1 MTIPTLSDEQRRHL
15 GALIWNHIDGVAGN
29 VNTLLTAINR
39 DVVGG
44 VRVVATHEWDKASAA
59 IRAVQDLARQLEENA
74 AAINVEQLR
83 AQVRDLAGAIER
95 HTPKPA
101 ARTPV
106 S

>member
-15 GALIWNHIDGVAGN
+15 GTLIWNHIDGVAGN

-39 DVVGG
+39 DVVSG

-59 IRAVQDLARQLEENA
+59 IRAMQDLARQLEENA
-74 AAINVEQLR
+74 AVINGEHLR
-83 AQVRDLAGAIER
+83 AQVRELAGAIER

-101 ARTPV
+101 ARTPIY
-106 S
+106 